1 LVADDAL
8 AAGLGRNLV
17 ATLAPAELPLFDQT
31 WQALGRNPGRRGRRR
46 EEPLGFGLPEASE
59 VLVTAVASGV
69 VTSVLQDLG
78 KDFGSRS
85 VRMLARIRLARIKG
99 RPAAVPDPL
108 PPLPAARLRQI
119 RQTAFRKARKLGMPE
134 AQADALADALISDL
148 VTRGAGSRA
157 QADGT

>member
-8 AAGLGRNLV
+8 AAELGRNLV

-31 WQALGRNPGRRGRRR
+31 WQALGRRPGRRGRRR

-69 VTSVLQDLG
+69 VMSVLQDLG

-85 VRMLARIRLARIKG
+85 VRLLARIRR
-99 RPAAVPDPL
+99 RPAVAVPDPL
-108 PPLPAARLRQI
+108 PPLSAERLREI

-134 AQADALADALISDL
+134 AQAEALADALVSDL

>member
-1 LVADDAL
+1 MADDVL

-78 KDFGSRS
+78 KDFGSWS
-85 VRMLARIRLARIKG
+85 VRMLARIRR
-99 RPAAVPDPL
+99 RPPAVPDPL

-134 AQADALADALISDL
+134 AQAEALADALISDL
-148 VTRGAGSRA
+148 ATRGAGSRA
-157 QADGT
+157 EAGGS